1 MIPDRFI
8 KLLMVGLGAL
18 RELLNNYGIVD
29 HMTLAEKA
37 SEKSEQARFFFLFP
51 LCLGWKSC
59 CRSSEEESK

>member
-8 KLLMVGLGAL
+8 KLLMVGLAAL

-37 SEKSEQARFFFLFP
+37 SEKSEQARFFFLP

-59 CRSSEEESK
+59 CRTEEESK